1 MRCFYFLNLSI
12 FLGNFKDH
20 LIMASTKWRHTVPEI
35 LDYLDDKFDIPNDG
49 VNFDI
54 EGLDEDFDEE
64 NDLLPEVAASEDE
77 DNEDVDLA
85 ALDIQEN
92 DKSITCL
99 TGHLVLYVIVSKC
112 PLGHEVVSHKVFTYD
127 SDVIK
132 NSRSSVPRQVVFGC

>member
-1 MRCFYFLNLSI
+1 
-12 FLGNFKDH
+12 
-20 LIMASTKWRHTVPEI
+20 MASTKWRHTVPEI

-49 VNFDI
+49 VNFDT

-64 NDLLPEVAASEDE
+64 NDLLPEVAVSED
-77 DNEDVDLA
+77 EDVDLA

-99 TGHLVLYVIVSKC
+99 TGHLVLYVIVTKC
-112 PLGHEVVSHKVFTYD
+112 PLGHEVVSHKASTYD